1 MKFDIVHLPL
11 FGVDMMR
18 LGIRSGCLVL
28 AYLAMAM
35 VPSMAMAQEPACPE
49 GNLLADR
56 QAIHWQDINGNL
68 KAVTDGVAAVEGAQ
82 WNADTLTAILDSPAA
97 TITYDLGQVVT
108 LRALNFQG
116 DANDVIHLWG
126 SLSPDQ
132 GTFKPIGQV
141 EPVEGVHGL
150 RTRQVELG
158 GTALRYLRIGEGEGD
173 NFYSVSELQAYCIV
187 PTPWPPVVA
196 RKDAPVQEGG
206 GSSRFWNDH
215 TSRWWEMLL
224 ALMVAG
230 LVYWDVRLKEEGK
243 PRRYLRTRTLALFLA
258 LPLAVMTYLNFFS
271 FHFDNFVHRWDTFH
285 YYVGAKY
292 FKELGFERMYECV
305 AVADH
310 ESPDPALRRRVEL
323 RKITNLRTN
332 ALETTKEILKHPEVC
347 KQHFTAER
355 WDAFKVDIEYW
366 RKPEAPKRWDDTST
380 DHGYNATPVWGILG
394 TILSNTGPASDAQI
408 NWIVAIDPIY
418 YVAMIV
424 MVWWA
429 FGWRVTAVAMTV
441 FATNFGNRFYWTGGA
456 FLRWD
461 WLFYTT
467 AVVCFLRKEK
477 PFLAGLALGY
487 ATLLRVFPGFMAFGP
502 LIALAV
508 HMVRERRII
517 PKDLVGR
524 KYVRLFVGAAVAF
537 AVLIPVSFRTS
548 DGIRSYQEFVK
559 NSIKHKE
566 TPLTNYMGLRTVVAY
581 RPSTVGRNM
590 KDNRLADPWEPWKQA
605 RLTGYKQLRPVF
617 YAVVL
622 FWMVLMGFA
631 SLRHEPWVIAALGIT
646 FIPIT
651 TELTCYY
658 YAFII
663 GVAVLYEKRPDVGW
677 ILCLLT
683 AASEFYSVPEP
694 LDKLGVFATWID
706 EQYTLISA
714 LTVFA
719 FGVILWRFAPDFST
733 YLDRKGV
740 GFGKAFKFVMAKLGV
755 EPDPEPTVDESA
767 KPAIADEAA
776 KPSKK
781 R

>member
-1 MKFDIVHLPL
+1 MRPL
-11 FGVDMMR
+11 FRCGY
-18 LGIRSGCLVL
+18 LVL
-28 AYLAMAM
+28 ACLAM
-35 VPSMAMAQEPACPE
+35 SMGSSTALAQEPACPD
-49 GNLLADR
+49 GNLLAGR
-56 QAIHWQDINGNL
+56 SPIFWQDINGET
-68 KAVTDGVAAVEGAQ
+68 KFVTDGVAAVEGAQ
-82 WNADTLTAILDSPAA
+82 WNANGLTAVLDSPAA
-97 TITYDLGQVVT
+97 TLTYDLGGVVM
-108 LRALNFQG
+108 LRALNIQS
-116 DANDVIHLWG
+116 DANDVLQLWG

-141 EPVEGVHGL
+141 DPVEGVHGL
-150 RTRQVELG
+150 RTRQVELA
-158 GTALRYLRIGEGEGD
+158 GTALRYLRIGEGTGD
-173 NFYSVSELQAYCIV
+173 NAYSIAELQAFCNR
-187 PTPWPPVVA
+187 PTPWPPVMERREA
-196 RKDAPVQEGG
+196 AAQQGG
-206 GSSRFWNDH
+206 GSTRFWNDH

-224 ALMVAG
+224 ALIVGG
-230 LVYWDVRLKEEGK
+230 LVYWDYRLKEDGTPK
-243 PRRYLRTRTLALFLA
+243 KYLKARTLGLFFA
-258 LPLAVMTYLNFFS
+258 LPIAAMTYLNFFS
-271 FHFDNFVHRWDTFH
+271 FHFDNFVHKWDTFH

-332 ALETTKEILKHPEVC
+332 DLETTTEILKHPERC
-347 KQHFTAER
+347 KDHFTAER

-366 RKPEAPKRWDDTST
+366 RRTEAPKRWDDTST

-394 TILSNTGPASDAQI
+394 TILSNTGPATDAQV
-408 NWIVAIDPIY
+408 NGLLAFDPVY
-418 YVAMIV
+418 YVAMIA
-424 MVWWA
+424 MIWWA
-429 FGWRVTAVAMTV
+429 FGWRVTAVALTV

-502 LIALAV
+502 LIALGI
-508 HMVRERRII
+508 HIVRERRLI
-517 PKDLVGR
+517 PTDLVGR
-524 KYVRLFVGAAVAF
+524 KYVRLFAGAAVAF
-537 AVLIPVSFRTS
+537 AVLIPVSFTTS
-548 DGIRSYQEFVK
+548 DGVRSYQEFVK

-581 RPSTVGRNM
+581 RPSTVGRLM
-590 KDNRLADPWEPWKQA
+590 KDNRLTDPWEPWKQA
-605 RLTGYKQLRPVF
+605 RLNGYKTMRPVF
-617 YAVVL
+617 YAIVL

-663 GVAVLYEKRPDVGW
+663 GVALLYEKRPDVGW

-694 LDKLGVFATWID
+694 LDKVGVFATWID

-719 FGVILWRFAPDFST
+719 FGVILWRFAPDFGAMLET
-733 YLDRKGV
+733 KGIRLNRV
-740 GFGKAFKFVMAKLGV
+740 LPFIMNKLGI
-755 EPDPEPTVDESA
+755 D
-767 KPAIADEAA
+767 ADEAPA
-776 KPSKK
+776 AAEGTSPKPSDTPVATPSKK
-781 R
+781 KR